1 MSSIG
6 LKQLFL
12 HLTWEIAGILL
23 LLAFVVAVATMP
35 PIQVTRDP
43 QAAVGYKVRIDT
55 KTWQQTLTHYQQTI
69 AAGTLGDDR
78 AGHPVGPLVADR
90 LANSL
95 KLMGLALL
103 FALVPGVLKGLWDF
117 GQIRSGRLAVG
128 PALTGVVQGLPDFWL
143 VMVVQLG
150 AVKLYQSYALRPFP
164 PIYDD
169 AFPVRSLVFPVL
181 CLALIPWA
189 YVARIT
195 STAMQTVYEKDFI
208 RTARAKGLHEY
219 AVTVKHALMA
229 AIVPI
234 LDGLPN
240 ALTVMCS
247 NLLIVEYLF
256 RYPGVTILLR
266 DAVSAPPPGADIR
279 RALPATDVPVL
290 VAAGVTLGLVFWLVH
305 MIILVLRRAADP
317 RLKEGGQS

>member
-1 MSSIG
+1 V
-6 LKQLFL
+6 
-12 HLTWEIAGILL
+12 L

-35 PIQVTRDP
+35 PVQVTRNP
-43 QAAVGYKVRIDT
+43 QAAIGYQVRVDT
-55 KTWQQTLTHYQQTI
+55 GTWQQTFLKYRETVSG
-69 AAGTLGDDR
+69 GTLGTDR

-103 FALVPGVLKGLWDF
+103 VALVPGVLKGLWDF
-117 GQIRSGRLAVG
+117 RQIRSGRLAIG
-128 PALTGVVQGLPDFWL
+128 PALTGVVQGMPDFWL

-150 AVKLYQSYALRPFP
+150 AVKLYQYYAVRPFP

-169 AFPVRSLVFPVL
+169 AFPVRSLVAPVL
-181 CLALIPWA
+181 CLAMIPWA

-195 STAMQTVYEKDFI
+195 STAMQTIWEKEFI
-208 RTARAKGLHEY
+208 RTARAKGLHES
-219 AVTVKHALMA
+219 AVTIKHALMA
-229 AIVPI
+229 AVVPI

-256 RYPGVTILLR
+256 RYPGMTILLR
-266 DAVSAPPPGADIR
+266 DAVSAPPPGVDIR
-279 RALPATDVPVL
+279 RPLPAPDVPVL

-305 MIILVLRRAADP
+305 MLILVLRRAADP